1 VGICGNVYAK
11 QIRKV
16 LAVYDL
22 DILGKTEATWVME
35 AENMG
40 PFIVDMDTKGRHY
53 FSEVR
58 AMTSG
63 KLREQYRLLGI
74 PGDYDY
80 TMTEL

>member
-1 VGICGNVYAK
+1 
-11 QIRKV
+11 
-16 LAVYDL
+16 
-22 DILGKTEATWVME
+22 
-35 AENMG
+35 
-40 PFIVDMDTKGRHY
+40 MDTKGRHY

-63 KLREQYRLLGI
+63 KTQEQYRLLGI